1 MALRYDTISFLSDY
15 GLDDEF
21 VGVVKSVI
29 RSIAPEVTLI
39 DVTHQVPAHDV
50 RSGGLTLARSAQYLC
65 PGVVLAVVDP
75 AVGTDRRAVAVEV
88 GDGMSVLLGPDNG
101 LLAPAVSMVGGA
113 TRAVSLTNADHHLPA
128 PGPTFAGRD
137 IFAPA
142 AAQLCLGIDLTELG
156 ELIDPAGL
164 MPGVLPIS
172 HIDDDGTFNAEV
184 LWVDRYG
191 NAQLNVDPGEVEAFG
206 DRLRLRVGRESR
218 TARRAD
224 TYREIGTG
232 EVGLVV
238 DSYGL
243 LSIALDQGSA
253 AVELGL
259 AAGAAVHL
267 EPFGDEQETSVS
279 IGVVSP
285 VELGRR
291 ARPDQ
296 AGRPEVYRPDH
307 TTGDQEMP

>member
-1 MALRYDTISFLSDY
+1 MASRYDTISFLSDY

-29 RSIAPEVTLI
+29 RSIAP
-39 DVTHQVPAHDV
+39 DVAVVDITHQVPPHDI
-50 RSGGLTLARSAQYLC
+50 RAGGLTLARSAGYLC

-75 AVGTDRRAVAVEV
+75 AVGTERRAVAVEV

-113 TRAVSLTNADHHLPA
+113 TRAVELTNTEHHLAA
-128 PGPTFAGRD
+128 PGATFAGRD

-142 AAQLCLGIDLTELG
+142 AALLCTGLDLTELG
-156 ELIDPAGL
+156 RPIDPAGL

-172 HIDDDGTFNAEV
+172 HLDDDGTFNAEV

-191 NAQLNVDPGEVEAFG
+191 NAQLNVDPSEIEAFG
-206 DRLRLRVGRESR
+206 DRVRLRVGREAR
-218 TARRAD
+218 TAHRVAS
-224 TYREIGTG
+224 YREIGAG

-243 LSIALDQGSA
+243 LSVALDQRSA
-253 AVELGL
+253 AAELGL

-267 EPFGDEQETSVS
+267 EPFDDDQESPVS

-285 VELGRR
+285 VEL
-291 ARPDQ
+291 RP
-296 AGRPEVYRPDH
+296 RPDH
-307 TTGDQEMP
+307 TSGEQEMPS

>member
-29 RSIAPEVTLI
+29 RSLAPQVAVVDI
-39 DVTHQVPAHDV
+39 THQVPAHDV
-50 RSGGLTLARSAQYLC
+50 RAGGLALARSAQYLC

-75 AVGTDRRAVAVEV
+75 AVGTERRAVAVEV

-113 TRAVSLTNADHHLPA
+113 SRAVELTNTDLHLPA

-142 AAQLCLGIDLTELG
+142 AAQLCTGLDLGALG
-156 ELIDPAGL
+156 DEIDPAGL

-172 HIDDDGTFNAEV
+172 HLDEEGTFNAEV

-191 NAQLNVDPGEVEAFG
+191 NAQLNVDPSEVESLG
-206 DRLRLRVGRESR
+206 DRLRLRVGREAR
-218 TARRAD
+218 TAHRVDSYRA
-224 TYREIGTG
+224 IGTG

-243 LSIALDQGSA
+243 LSVALDQRSA
-253 AVELGL
+253 ADELGL
-259 AAGAAVHL
+259 TAGAAVRL
-267 EPFGDEQETSVS
+267 EPFADDQESPVA
-279 IGVVSP
+279 IGLRSP
-285 VELGRR
+285 VELRS
-291 ARPDQ
+291 
-296 AGRPEVYRPDH
+296 RPDH
-307 TTGDQEMP
+307 LSGEQEMP